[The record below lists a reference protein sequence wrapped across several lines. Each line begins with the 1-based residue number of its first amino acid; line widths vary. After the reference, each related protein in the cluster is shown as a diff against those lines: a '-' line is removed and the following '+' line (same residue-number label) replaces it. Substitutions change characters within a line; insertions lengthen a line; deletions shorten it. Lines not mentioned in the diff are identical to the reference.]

1 MWWKAEVS
9 DLHRVEDR
17 LSTIY
22 IERCH
27 LDRDE
32 NAIVVVNRERT
43 VRVPAAML
51 AAVLLGPGTRT
62 THAAISLLADSG
74 TSICWVGESGVRMY
88 AAGLGAARGAQV
100 IHRQA
105 FLVTRPTERLNV
117 ARAMYQMRFP
127 GDDVSGLTLQQ
138 LRGKEGGRVKQLYR
152 EHSDRTGV
160 RWDKRKYRVGDVA
173 VGDDVNRLLSAANT
187 ALYGVAHAAIV
198 GVGASPSLGFVH
210 RGSAVSFVLDI
221 ADLYKA
227 EYTIPLAFDLAAAG
241 QADESDA
248 RYALRDK
255 VARGRLLPQI
265 VRDVLK
271 LLMDTDDVAFDDSQ
285 ELWDDG
291 DQSVAGGMNWDIE
304 ELLPDFVEISGPPV
318 QGHQGPVR

>member
-88 AAGLGAARGAQV
+88 AAGLGAAQGAQV